1 MDTAFA
7 SREQD
12 RLLAEL
18 TEFLSIPSISAL
30 PAHAADCRRAAE
42 WLKRHLAALGVPKVH
57 IIEGPGHPVVWA
69 EGPEIPGKPTL
80 LIYGHY
86 DVQPPDPLDEW
97 TTPPFSPTIRDGK
110 LYARGASDDK
120 GQVYCLLKAYEAVLD
135 AKRRPPLNVHF
146 IFEGEEE
153 CGGKVIYELLRREPE
168 RTQADAVL
176 VCDMSYY
183 APGWPG
189 VYTALRGLCYAE
201 ISVRTLQRDLHS
213 GTYGG
218 VASNALETLARILAE
233 LKTPDG
239 RIQIPGLYEAVQP
252 PTKTELD
259 VWSKLPFD
267 REDFLRREV
276 TGKALTGLQDRTVF
290 ERVWALPTFEIHG
303 IKGGFIGEGAKTV
316 IPAQATAK
324 VSLRLVPGQQYEK
337 VARALQRRVAE
348 LAPKWAEVSVNLL
361 HGGDPVQVD
370 VSAPAFAV
378 LDQAFK
384 EVVGRKAVPVRA
396 GGSIPIVPELGAS
409 GAPVILTGI
418 GLPDDGLHSPN
429 EKLDVSQL
437 LSGIQI
443 FGRFFELFAE
453 KGGGVPMAY
462 SSSSSSGETRLTG
475 PE

>member
-1 MDTAFA
+1 MNR
-7 SREQD
+7 SLIQREQP
-12 RLLAEL
+12 RMLREL
-18 TEFLSIPSISAL
+18 NEFLSIASISAL
-30 PAHAADCRRAAE
+30 PDHAGDCRRAAV
-42 WLKRHLAALGVPKVH
+42 WLELQLKALGCPIVN
-57 IIEGPGHPVVWA
+57 IIAGPGHPVVWA
-69 EGPEIPGKPTL
+69 EGPRVLDAPTL

-86 DVQPPDPLDEW
+86 DVQPPDPLNEW
-97 TTPPFSPTIRDGK
+97 TTEPFRPTVRDGK

-120 GQVYCLLKAYEAVLD
+120 GQVFCLLKAYEAVLD
-135 AKRRPPLNVHF
+135 ADRKPPLNVHF

-153 CGGKVIYELLRREPE
+153 CGGKVIYELLKKEPE
-168 RTQADAVL
+168 RTRADAAL

-218 VASNALETLARILAE
+218 VAPNALETLARILSE
-233 LKTPDG
+233 LKASTG
-239 RIQIPGLYEAVQP
+239 EIRLPGLYEAVTP
-252 PTKTELD
+252 PTRNEQDT
-259 VWSKLPFD
+259 WNNLPFD
-267 REDFLRREV
+267 REEFLRSEV
-276 TGKALTGLQDRTVF
+276 TGKRLTGLENRTVF

-324 VSLRLVPGQQYEK
+324 VSLRLVPGQHYEE
-337 VARALQRRVAE
+337 VGRALQQAVRDI
-348 LAPKWAEVSVNLL
+348 APSWADATVTLL

-370 VSAPAFAV
+370 VDAPAFAV
-378 LDQAFK
+378 LDEAFQ
-384 EVVGRKAVPVRA
+384 EVVGRKAVRVRA
-396 GGSIPIVPELGAS
+396 GGSIPIVPELGLA

-429 EKLDVSQL
+429 EKLDLAQL
-437 LSGIQI
+437 WSGIEI

-453 KGGGVPMAY
+453 NGGARAY
-462 SSSSSSGETRLTG
+462 SSSSGETRFIG